1 MKKHIQSEHE
11 MKQNYPCPQ
20 CSFKGKT
27 SPDHTIGSIICF
39 STFIDGIC
47 FTRGQ
52 SQGKQFQRN
61 EVSETTHGDTNDVT
75 DQDIDGKPGKKQPT
89 CTAAAAD
96 EARTEAAG
104 SNAATTAYE
113 EATKFSAKVP

>member
-1 MKKHIQSEHE
+1 

-27 SPDHTIGSIICF
+27 SPDHTIGSITCF
-39 STFIDGIC
+39 STFTDGIC
-47 FTRGQ
+47 FTHGQ
-52 SQGKQFQRN
+52 PQGKQFQRS

-75 DQDIDGKPGKKQPT
+75 YKDNDGEPGRKQPT
-89 CTAAAAD
+89 YSTAAADA
-96 EARTEAAG
+96 ASTEAAG